1 MSNHSNTVLE
11 ILRKSEDFLAKKQVS
26 EPKLSAQHILAHV
39 LGLGRM
45 DLYLQFDRPLKEAE
59 LEKIRPLLARR
70 AKHEPLQYII
80 GHTGFRKL
88 SIKCDPRALI
98 PRPETEQ
105 LVDLAIESLKDKT
118 NPTIIEMGVGTGAIL
133 LSLACEYRDPSKLL
147 GVDVSPLA
155 LQLAQENQKI
165 NPISQPITWLESDLW
180 SNPQLHNVRFD
191 LLVSN
196 PPYIDSKVMQSLQP
210 DVRLFEP
217 HLALNGGK
225 EGMEL
230 IERMLSHPVIAANK
244 GSTILLE
251 SGYDQKSALESLCKK
266 LGFALC
272 EVLPDFV
279 GHWRFARIVI

>member
-1 MSNHSNTVLE
+1 LSESSNTVLE
-11 ILRKSEDFLAKKQVS
+11 ILRKSEEFLAKKQVS

-45 DLYLQFDRPLKEAE
+45 DLYLQFDRPLKEIE

-70 AKHEPLQYII
+70 AKHEPLQYLI

-88 SIKCDPRALI
+88 NIKCDPRALI

-105 LVDLAIESLKDKT
+105 LIDLALESLKDKT

-133 LSLACEYRDPSKLL
+133 LSLACEFGALSTMI
-147 GVDVSPLA
+147 GVDISALA
-155 LQLAQENQKI
+155 LQLAQENHQKNHI
-165 NPISQPITWLESDLW
+165 TQPVTWLESDLW
-180 SNPQLHNVRFD
+180 SHPQLHKVRFD

-217 HLALNGGK
+217 HLALDGGK

-251 SGYDQKSALESLCKK
+251 SGYDHKQAIEVLCQK
-266 LGFALC
+266 LGFSSC
-272 EVLPDFV
+272 EILKDFD